1 MDPFIEFLRRETSR
15 VRVRRVGTSTYLVEE
30 ESSRQRTRNLP
41 TDFIDILFLRNEPA
55 EQVVVEK
62 SLIREL
68 RYRLEELEKETAK
81 LRWKNRILETLL
93 AICIVSVIISL
104 LL

>member
-1 MDPFIEFLRRETSR
+1 MDPFIEFLKRETSR
-15 VRVRRVGTSTYLVEE
+15 VRVRKVGTSTYLVEE
-30 ESSRQRTRNLP
+30 EVSRQRMRDLP
-41 TDFIDILFLRNEPA
+41 TDFIDILFLRNEPT

-68 RYRLEELEKETAK
+68 RYRLEELEKETK
-81 LRWKNRILETLL
+81 RLRWENKLLEVSL
-93 AICIVSVIISL
+93 AICIVLIIISL

>member
-1 MDPFIEFLRRETSR
+1 MDPFIEFLKRETSR

-30 ESSRQRTRNLP
+30 ENSKQRMRNLP

-55 EQVVVEK
+55 EQVIVEK

-81 LRWKNRILETLL
+81 LRHRNRILETLL
-93 AICIVSVIISL
+93 AICVVSIIISL
-104 LL
+104 FL